1 MTWREEERRKAV
13 ELHYHPCQRNENK
26 SAQNEIIEDIRK
38 IKDNLD
44 VFVRSDEKDI
54 SILESVNGA
63 LTQMSD
69 TLAMLNLGV
78 QINPIKNI
86 YITPHF
92 NIATISYDSFDDYIK
107 DAFNPQGSWSEENST
122 SSVVS
127 VGLTTS
133 YMSLFGP
140 IDMDFSWINDIN
152 KIRFFVG
159 IGFQFNRSN

>member
-1 MTWREEERRKAV
+1 
-13 ELHYHPCQRNENK
+13 
-26 SAQNEIIEDIRK
+26 S
-38 IKDNLD
+38 DNLSYLD
-44 VFVRSDEKDI
+44 FGFGAKYFLGGNILRPRKDDFMFRG
-54 SILESVNGA
+54 LNESELIVS
-63 LTQMSD
+63 QFM
-69 TLAMLNLGV
+69 MLNLGA

-107 DAFNPQGSWSEENST
+107 DAFNPQGNWSEENST
-122 SSVVS
+122 SRVVS
-127 VGLTTS
+127 AGLTTS
-133 YMSLFGP
+133 YMSLIGP